1 MTATGGALNDHYALS
16 PGEVEAFV
24 QLFGL
29 LLQVRERDEFV
40 ILMREQVRTLL
51 PFQSAICG
59 VGRINPHSITGC
71 ELISVD
77 FPDAYFVDIRQS
89 DGGIHSPLMQRWV
102 ERQAPVVF
110 EPAEHADEVPAE
122 WLAIFEKH
130 GLKNSLAH
138 GVRDL
143 NSPITSY
150 FNFCGLPGSI
160 TEHHSFLLRLLV
172 PHLHGAVTR
181 LVAEALRRPSSAL
194 PQLTPREKEVV
205 SWLYLGKTNWE
216 IGQILGI
223 AEKTVKNNLSAIFDK
238 VGVGNRTHL
247 LSRITELKL
256 LNI

>member
-1 MTATGGALNDHYALS
+1 MTAAAEPDQHRLTHR
-16 PGEVEAFV
+16 EVAAYV
-24 QLFGL
+24 RLISR

-40 ILMREQVRTLL
+40 ALMRSEVRTLL
-51 PFQSAICG
+51 PFTMAICG

-77 FPDAYFVDIRQS
+77 FPDAYFTDIRQS
-89 DGGIHSPLMQRWV
+89 DGGIYSPLMQRWV
-102 ERQAPVVF
+102 DRQAPVVF
-110 EPAEHADEVPAE
+110 DPAEHAAEVTPE
-122 WLAIFEKH
+122 WLAIFERH
-130 GLKNSLAH
+130 QLKNSLAH

-150 FNFCGLPGSI
+150 FNFCGLPQAI

-172 PHLHGAVTR
+172 PHLHIAVTR
-181 LVAEALRRPSSAL
+181 LVAEALRRPSAAL

-238 VGVGNRTHL
+238 LGVGNRTQL

-256 LNI
+256 LTI

>member
-1 MTATGGALNDHYALS
+1 MTES
-16 PGEVEAFV
+16 PADPYSLDAAEMQAFCTIV
-24 QLFGL
+24 ARLM
-29 LLQVRERDEFV
+29 QVRERTEFV
-40 ILMREQVRTLL
+40 DLMRGPVRDLL
-51 PFQSAICG
+51 PFTMAICG

-77 FPDAYFVDIRQS
+77 FPDAYFSDIRQS

-102 ERQAPVVF
+102 DRQEPVVF
-110 EPAEHADEVPAE
+110 DPADNSDEVSE
-122 WLAIFEKH
+122 QWLAIFHKH

-150 FNFCGLPGSI
+150 FNFCGLPHISG
-160 TEHHSFLLRLLV
+160 HHSFLLRLLV

-181 LVAEALRRPSSAL
+181 LVAEALLRPSGAL
-194 PQLTPREKEVV
+194 PQLTPREKEIV

-238 VGVGNRTHL
+238 TGVGNRTQL
-247 LSRITELKL
+247 LARITELHL
-256 LNI
+256 L